1 MPRQKLTQRTD
12 GYFKVKYHDKQFYGK
27 TQAEAMKAR
36 DAYKQK
42 EQMGLSHDL
51 EGITFLDYALN
62 WLEIYRSDC
71 SVPNARKRADTAAWS
86 RGNAR

>member
-36 DAYKQK
+36 DAYQA
-42 EQMGLSHDL
+42 E
-51 EGITFLDYALN
+51 
-62 WLEIYRSDC
+62 
-71 SVPNARKRADTAAWS
+71 RANGT
-86 RGNAR
+86 

>member
-62 WLEIYRSDC
+62 WKFTAPIAACRCRSNM
-71 SVPNARKRADTAAWS
+71 PA
-86 RGNAR
+86 